1 MGYLMLKEVSD
12 LISQSFGQLGGLLIK
27 T

>member
-1 MGYLMLKEVSD
+1 MLKAVSH